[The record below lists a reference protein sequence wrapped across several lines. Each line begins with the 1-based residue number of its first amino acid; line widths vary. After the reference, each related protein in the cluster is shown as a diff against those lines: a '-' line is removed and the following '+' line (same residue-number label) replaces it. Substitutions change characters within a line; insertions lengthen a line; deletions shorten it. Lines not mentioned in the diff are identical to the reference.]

1 MDLTYSFPISL
12 KIHGLGIHSELKLD
26 KIVKYRVFN
35 TEMVDFK
42 DIFQF
47 IFMLKTCEIF
57 DTWNE
62 NFFFEFFKGSP
73 PPLCRQPLSIAE
85 TREPQ
90 HSAVPQAKF
99 IIWATQIYCQ
109 KLAIACHG

>member
-1 MDLTYSFPISL
+1 MSHKCSSIAQRLHLPHLDYRELQGTAGNYREQPGTEIEVSMTLPKEIEVSMTL
-12 KIHGLGIHSELKLD
+12 PKEKVMCRSTMLKL
-26 KIVKYRVFN
+26 V
-35 TEMVDFK
+35 
-42 DIFQF
+42 
-47 IFMLKTCEIF
+47 LKNLT
-57 DTWNE
+57 
-62 NFFFEFFKGSP
+62 S
-73 PPLCRQPLSIAE
+73 E